1 MPGTRNVKALNENA
15 RMRQGSVSSDKGMRS
30 CLHRSMARTTNSTI
44 SSFDGLQYSQDC
56 CADGLAEGLGD
67 GPEEGLDDGLADCL
81 SDGPVDVLE
90 DGPDDG

>member
-1 MPGTRNVKALNENA
+1 MPGIRNVKALNENA

-56 CADGLAEGLGD
+56 CADGLVEGLGD
-67 GPEEGLDDGLADCL
+67 GPEEGLDAGLADGLAD
-81 SDGPVDVLE
+81 VLE
-90 DGPDDG
+90 DCPEEG